1 MLCDFCIL
9 YFILGSDRKTVS
21 TESFGKQE
29 EGWNIDEWNDTD
41 KGKESI
47 YIEVVMTRNHL
58 FHQDLDL
65 HLSGV

>member
-41 KGKESI
+41 KG
-47 YIEVVMTRNHL
+47 IEVVRTRIHL

-65 HLSGV
+65 HPSGV